1 MPSTFAAAGIGRYG
15 LATLVQVGEISVL
28 YTPNYNCLV
37 ILNEDQ
43 NVRRNSGEWYSFKEA
58 KGQEWLFVLL
68 NQRGDN
74 NGILQSKSCNFI
86 RTVGQTSY
94 SAIFHF

>member
-1 MPSTFAAAGIGRYG
+1 M
-15 LATLVQVGEISVL
+15 LVQASKISGL

-43 NVRRNSGEWYSFKEA
+43 NVRRNSGEWDTFEEA

-68 NQRGDN
+68 NQRGDH
-74 NGILQSKSCNFI
+74 NGILQSQSLNSNYGPDILF
-86 RTVGQTSY
+86 Y
-94 SAIFHF
+94 HFSFLNVCLCI